1 MARHASASSPLP
13 HSWHVPLHHPLR
25 FPAAALLVIAGIAH
39 IPITPEHLEE
49 APYIG
54 ILFIAL
60 TVVCFALALMLLGQD
75 TALVWAAVVV
85 VTVAAVLA
93 YLVSRMTA
101 LPQIADDVGN
111 WTDPL
116 GLVSITSEFLAATL
130 ATAALASGQAQR
142 SATSTSADSR
152 AAKR

>member
-1 MARHASASSPLP
+1 MARHASSPSP
-13 HSWHVPLHHPLR
+13 PSQSRHVPLHHPLR
-25 FPAAALLVIAGIAH
+25 FPAAALLLIAGIAH

-60 TVVCFALALMLLGQD
+60 TVVCFALALMLLRHD
-75 TALVWAAVVV
+75 TPLVWTAVVA
-85 VTVAAVLA
+85 VTVAAVLT

-116 GLVSITSEFLAATL
+116 GLVSIASEFLAATL
-130 ATAALASGQAQR
+130 AAAALASRQAQK
-142 SATSTSADSR
+142 SATGTNRYSR
-152 AAKR
+152 AANR